1 LGPAAS
7 SDPRDH
13 PGDPALSTQRRG
25 WRLPTLQDSS
35 SVKLSKLW
43 RRHDAAPAS
52 PSSAAQD
59 TPQVV
64 QIDLDEDQL
73 RQMSAV
79 FAAPRWMRD
88 LGIAAWLLV
97 GIFLL
102 FAGSVG
108 LLAVTAAI
116 TTPVITGLILA
127 TVASPIVARLQ
138 AKGVHR
144 ALGAAIVLLGIVA
157 LAALI
162 TLMVIGGIVSQE
174 SEIKAGLNSA
184 ADTVESWLNDAGV
197 DSSGASTA
205 NEQTSESVSAM
216 LSTFV
221 SGLSGFIGALTGI
234 AFFVV
239 FTTFAVFFL
248 LKDGPS
254 TRGWIDG
261 HLGVPIEVARTITGD
276 VITSLRRY
284 FYGLTIVAAF
294 NAVVVGVGAWILGVP
309 LAGTIAV
316 VTFVLAYIPFI
327 GAFVSGAFAVL
338 IALGSEGTTTAAIML
353 VIVLL
358 ANGLLQNI
366 VQPIAFGATLRM
378 NPLLVLIATIGFG
391 SIFGMLGL
399 ILGAPLTSAAI
410 HIFGD
415 LGEARANVATA
426 EEETAAPEESRPPPD
441 EGEHWLAP
449 S

>member
-1 LGPAAS
+1 MP
-7 SDPRDH
+7 
-13 PGDPALSTQRRG
+13 
-25 WRLPTLQDSS
+25 DSS

-43 RRHDAAPAS
+43 RRHATAPSS
-52 PSSAAQD
+52 PSSAGQD

-73 RQMSAV
+73 RQLSAV

-97 GIFLL
+97 GITLL
-102 FAGSVG
+102 FAGSVW
-108 LLAVTAAI
+108 LLALTAAI
-116 TTPVITGLILA
+116 TTPVIVGLILA
-127 TVASPIVARLQ
+127 TVASPLVARLH

-144 ALGAAIVLLGIVA
+144 ALGAALVLLAIVA
-157 LAALI
+157 LGVLI

-174 SEIKAGLNSA
+174 SDIKTAVNSA
-184 ADTVESWLNDAGV
+184 ADTVEGWLNDSGV
-197 DSSGASTA
+197 DSSGASSA
-205 NEQTSESVSAM
+205 NDHTSQSVSEM

-221 SGLSGFIGALTGI
+221 SGLSGLVSGLTGLV
-234 AFFVV
+234 FFVV
-239 FTTFAVFFL
+239 FTTFALFFL
-248 LKDGPS
+248 LKDGPT
-254 TRGWIDG
+254 TRRWIDT
-261 HLGVPIEVARTITGD
+261 HLGVPLNVAQTITGD
-276 VITSLRRY
+276 TIAALRRY

-294 NAVVVGVGAWILGVP
+294 NAVVVGGVAWILGVP

-327 GAFVSGAFAVL
+327 GAFISGAFAVL

-353 VIVLL
+353 VTVLL

-415 LGEARANVATA
+415 LGEARANVASA
-426 EEETAAPEESRPPPD
+426 EEETTAQEESRPPPD
-441 EGEHWLAP
+441 AGEIWLAP